1 MAHLLYKWV
10 NDEVVLSK
18 KVTNFAKDFSNGYLF
33 ADLLHVYNQLN
44 DFPEYV
50 NKSASNAK
58 ITNFC
63 RLEPVFRRLGLRFDS
78 KIAFEII
85 KEYPRT
91 AMNLVA
97 SLKNVLDKISS
108 KASAVVGRP
117 RQDGT
122 YFQFNPPSVNP
133 VQDTGTSLLT
143 FDFSLL
149 QGFAV

>member
-1 MAHLLYKWV
+1 MAHLLYKWI
-10 NDEVVLSK
+10 NEDVVLTK

-63 RLEPVFRRLGLRFDS
+63 RLEPIFRKLGLRFDS

-97 SLKNVLDKISS
+97 KLKNVLDKD
-108 KASAVVGRP
+108 K
-117 RQDGT
+117 
-122 YFQFNPPSVNP
+122 
-133 VQDTGTSLLT
+133 LT
-143 FDFSLL
+143 
-149 QGFAV
+149 

>member
-10 NDEVVLSK
+10 NEEVVLSK

-117 RQDGT
+117 RQGGT
-122 YFQFNPPSVNP
+122 YSQFPPP
-133 VQDTGTSLLT
+133 PPLLLTSLLT
-143 FDFSLL
+143 LDFSLL
-149 QGFAV
+149 QGFVV

>member
-1 MAHLLYKWV
+1 MAHLLYKWI

-50 NKSASNAK
+50 NKSAR
-58 ITNFC
+58 TQ
-63 RLEPVFRRLGLRFDS
+63 RLPTFAVWNPCSGVLAFHDS

-97 SLKNVLDKISS
+97 SLK
-108 KASAVVGRP
+108 
-117 RQDGT
+117 T
-122 YFQFNPPSVNP
+122 YWIR
-133 VQDTGTSLLT
+133 
-143 FDFSLL
+143 
-149 QGFAV
+149 